1 MEVTV
6 LLTSS
11 TDPPR
16 GQQEPCLEEELA
28 FSIISSS
35 GKVVRLLTSPQG
47 SCLSLSGE
55 SLPQLTPRPHHLGAS
70 VPGGVWSEGEG
81 VYMCAKSLC
90 DPVDCR
96 GSSVPEILQ
105 ARMLEWIATEDLLF
119 TSYCAKHIHYYI
131 NRHGP
136 INNVPFFK
144 KEIQPRLYWGPCCS
158 SGRVRINRFPCC
170 LAP

>member
-70 VPGGVWSEGEG
+70 VPGGVWSEGQG
-81 VYMCAKSLC
+81 VYMRAKSLC

-105 ARMLEWIATEDLLF
+105 ARMLEWIAM
-119 TSYCAKHIHYYI
+119 
-131 NRHGP
+131 P
-136 INNVPFFK
+136 
-144 KEIQPRLYWGPCCS
+144 S
-158 SGRVRINRFPCC
+158 SRGSS
-170 LAP
+170 